1 MVACVGARRVA
12 WVVGAV
18 YWLLWRCWLIVL
30 LCGRIYW
37 RHRAMGGA
45 SGLLGELES
54 VLSPSYWHVVE
65 EVHAKQIP
73 RLDQASG
80 DGSGAI

>member
-1 MVACVGARRVA
+1 M
-12 WVVGAV
+12 WVRAGLRGLSVRWC
-18 YWLLWRCWLIVL
+18 WLLWRCWLIVL